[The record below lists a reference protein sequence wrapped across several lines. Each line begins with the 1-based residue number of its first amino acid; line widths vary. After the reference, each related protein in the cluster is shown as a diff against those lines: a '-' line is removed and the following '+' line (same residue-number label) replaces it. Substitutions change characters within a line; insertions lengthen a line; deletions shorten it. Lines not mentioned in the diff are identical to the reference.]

1 MAEGTDAGT
10 DVGTDMGKD
19 EVADETTDAVNTRDR
34 EQAEIE
40 DLIDRGLSEAEIKS
54 EIADKFFRE
63 KYQIEDSELV
73 ELTEE

>member
-1 MAEGTDAGT
+1 
-10 DVGTDMGKD
+10 MGKD